1 MISTLQNDNLGKLVI
16 RLSLGV
22 LILFHGYAKL
32 QHTEVITMIGNHLK
46 ADGLPAFIA
55 YAVYIGELIA
65 PLMVIAGV
73 YCRYGAIMIVINMLF
88 AFGLFHMPQF
98 FSLGHSGGWQLELQ
112 GFYLFSAIAVMFLG
126 SGRWAIRPD

>member
-1 MISTLQNDNLGKLVI
+1 
-16 RLSLGV
+16 
-22 LILFHGYAKL
+22 
-32 QHTEVITMIGNHLK
+32 MIGNHLK

-88 AFGLFHMPQF
+88 AFGLFHMSQF

-112 GFYLFSAIAVMFLG
+112 GFYLFSAAGGHVSGQRPLG
-126 SGRWAIRPD
+126 DQTRLDINYSEIDVKRQNYRHSHVCRTHLQC